1 MDEKKYKL
9 NIHTAALSLPAEH
22 AEKLLSLGDGEAALL
37 YLYILRA
44 GGSLD
49 EEKAAADL
57 GRTRTAVQV
66 AARALDR
73 AGLFAAGEAPL
84 PPPEELPEYTAEDI
98 VARSEG
104 DPAFKAL
111 IAECRRVMGRG
122 LSTADLKTL
131 FGIYDRLGLEGEV
144 IMLLINHCAARLKK
158 RYGEGR
164 LPTMHMV
171 EKEAFRWANREIFT
185 VRQAESYIAETDRRE
200 QDEARFLKMIG
211 ITDRAPSRTEQRYL
225 DSWLTM
231 GFSGDALELAFD
243 RTVVGTNRM
252 NWAYMDKILRTWQEK
267 GLFTPED
274 IEKGDVKPGRRVRP
288 QKEREPAPDRGDDL
302 DRLERILSGKE

>member
-122 LSTADLKTL
+122 LSTADLKTP
-131 FGIYDRLGLEGEV
+131 FGIYDRL
-144 IMLLINHCAARLKK
+144 
-158 RYGEGR
+158 GR

-243 RTVVGTNRM
+243 RTVVKTSKM

-288 QKEREPAPDRGDDL
+288 QKEREQAPDRGDDL

>member
-131 FGIYDRLGLEGEV
+131 F
-144 IMLLINHCAARLKK
+144 
-158 RYGEGR
+158 
-164 LPTMHMV
+164 
-171 EKEAFRWANREIFT
+171 
-185 VRQAESYIAETDRRE
+185 
-200 QDEARFLKMIG
+200 ARFLNIGDKRQVRQDRFAVSFLVRLGELVPERDLPRSFRLVGKNGGYLSAQHVPHRRGVAVVRDLQTIFCRVEPREIG
-211 ITDRAPSRTEQRYL
+211 IIRSAVVDLPAVVFAYDGIAWERLSFGDGLPVGE
-225 DSWLTM
+225 
-231 GFSGDALELAFD
+231 SGGGVLAASAI
-243 RTVVGTNRM
+243 RL
-252 NWAYMDKILRTWQEK
+252 A
-267 GLFTPED
+267 
-274 IEKGDVKPGRRVRP
+274 GR
-288 QKEREPAPDRGDDL
+288 
-302 DRLERILSGKE
+302 